1 MRIEPRM
8 VDNVNM
14 PYHHGNLREALVL
27 AGVELARKGG
37 PESVTLREASRAAG
51 VSHNAAYRHFADRDD
66 LLRAVC
72 EQCMTALAAL
82 MDTRL
87 NQLGQGRGVRQAWDR
102 LRAVGRAYIDFAL
115 AEPGMF
121 RTAFGVPTTA
131 EALEPSLERHPYGI
145 LSACLDNL
153 VDVGALDPSDRPG
166 AELAPWSAVHGLA
179 SLLVDGPLKGMSIA
193 EREAAIDRVLGM
205 GVKGL

>member
-37 PESVTLREASRAAG
+37 PESVTLREVSRAAG
-51 VSHNAAYRHFADRDD
+51 VSHNAAYRHFSDRDD

-72 EQCMTALAAL
+72 EQCMTALAEL
-82 MDTRL
+82 MDARL
-87 NQLGQGRGVRQAWDR
+87 SALGRRRGVNQAWDR

-115 AEPGMF
+115 DEPGLF

-131 EALEPSLERHPYGI
+131 EALEPSMERHPYGI
-145 LSACLDNL
+145 LSACLDDL
-153 VDVGALDPSDRPG
+153 VDVGALDASDRPG

-179 SLLVDGPLKGMSIA
+179 SLLVDGPLRGMST
-193 EREAAIDRVLGM
+193 EDRNAAIDRVLGM
-205 GVKGL
+205 GLKGL